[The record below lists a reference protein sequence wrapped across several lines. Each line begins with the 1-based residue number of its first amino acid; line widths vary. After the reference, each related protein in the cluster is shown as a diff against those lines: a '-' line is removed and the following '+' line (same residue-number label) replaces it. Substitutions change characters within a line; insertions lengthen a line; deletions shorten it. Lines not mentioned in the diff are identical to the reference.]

1 MNAVSL
7 FGANPTVGAFIE
19 MLLGLSVLSMAST
32 LPEWRWQ
39 FERQQALPVAVPI
52 SGLLA
57 LAMASTMAAI
67 VQPELFAAAFGA
79 I

>member
-1 MNAVSL
+1 VNTVSL
-7 FGANPTVGAFIE
+7 FGGNPTVKACLEI
-19 MLLGLSVLSMAST
+19 LLGISVLSMAST

-39 FERQQALPVAVPI
+39 FIPQRAVPVAVPI

-57 LAMASTMAAI
+57 LATASTMAAI
-67 VQPELFAAAFGA
+67 MQPELFAAAFGV